1 MKNILVQKRTF
12 SLVLT
17 SFLLLAGCETLMT
30 REGVRDV
37 EQKREINDRVTT
49 LQKTTADVN
58 SRFSDLEADQRQMGG
73 RIEVVENRMG
83 QASLDREKQKR
94 VSDEQMQDLQKKV
107 QVLQDEVSKMQDI
120 QSALKEEIVNLKVKA
135 AEVPAVAAAP
145 SKEAATGFDL
155 AEELFNQKD
164 YKKAILN
171 YQKFR
176 DSKPKDKRVSEATY
190 KIGVSFQELGL
201 KDEAKSFYQELISKF
216 PNTNEAK
223 KAKIRL
229 KKLK

>member
-1 MKNILVQKRTF
+1 MKRVLIP
-12 SLVLT
+12 SLV
-17 SFLLLAGCETLMT
+17 FLLAGCETLMT

-58 SRFSDLEADQRQMGG
+58 SRFADLESDQRQLGG

-83 QASLDREKQKR
+83 QVALDREKQKKANE
-94 VSDEQMQDLQKKV
+94 EQLQELQKKV
-107 QVLQDEVSKMQDI
+107 QILQDEVSKLMDSQA
-120 QSALKEEIVNLKVKA
+120 SLKEEVANLKIKA
-135 AEVPAVAAAP
+135 AEPAPVAAAN
-145 SKEAATGFDL
+145 SGKEAPSAFEL
-155 AEELFNQKD
+155 AEEFFNQKD
-164 YKKAILN
+164 FKKAILN

-176 DSKPKDKRVSEATY
+176 DSKPKDKRVIEATY

-201 KDEAKSFYQELISKF
+201 KDEAKSFYSELIAKF
-216 PNTNEAK
+216 PKSDEAK